1 MDRNRQ
7 DPSGSIGGSKDGRPT
22 ENILQIDWQ
31 DRAKVIWE
39 LHPNLKRTI
48 GELHEMAQSL
58 DSRTI
63 GLYEDFRRKFNGTRA
78 ASEAHARLLFAAG
91 QFDRAGLT
99 FAEWIAGDEEWA
111 ATAATLSPIDA
122 VGFLAERAAEGT
134 MQVVPSSTPQ
144 RIQPAWRRLR
154 DGDPAEIELH
164 IGEYL
169 EFTVT
174 FPGSDDPSP
183 VHLLAFEW
191 SSVLRDWQVFNLVK
205 ECRLDAARPVP
216 LATRAGGVAAQVPV
230 GVQISGPTGTF
241 DLFVL
246 GQRTP
251 FNHRARSMLDSFKGR
266 SEINSIE
273 MSRLLALLFSGPV
286 APAVAGATYAVV

>member
-1 MDRNRQ
+1 M
-7 DPSGSIGGSKDGRPT
+7 GSKYGRTP
-22 ENILQIDWQ
+22 ENDLQIDWQ
-31 DRAKVIWE
+31 ARTKAIWE
-39 LHPNLKRTI
+39 VHPNLTRTI
-48 GELHEMAQSL
+48 IELHDAAKSL

-63 GLYEDFRRKFNGTRA
+63 GSYEDFRRKFNGTRA

-99 FAEWIAGDEEWA
+99 FAEWIARDEEWA

-122 VGFLAERAAEGT
+122 VRFLAERAAEGA

-144 RIQPAWRRLR
+144 LVPPEWRRLR
-154 DGDPAEIELH
+154 DGDPAEVELH
-164 IGEYL
+164 INEYL
-169 EFTVT
+169 QFTVT
-174 FPGSDDPSP
+174 FLGSDDSSP

-191 SSVLRDWQVFNLVK
+191 SAVSRDWQVFNLVK
-205 ECRLDAARPVP
+205 ESRLDAERPVP
-216 LATRAGGVAAQVPV
+216 LDTRAGRAIARVPV
-230 GVQISGPTGTF
+230 GVKISGPTETF

-251 FNHRARSMLDSFKGR
+251 FNYRARSMLDNFKGR
-266 SEINSIE
+266 SIINSTE
-273 MSRLLALLFSGPV
+273 MSRLLGLLFSSPV